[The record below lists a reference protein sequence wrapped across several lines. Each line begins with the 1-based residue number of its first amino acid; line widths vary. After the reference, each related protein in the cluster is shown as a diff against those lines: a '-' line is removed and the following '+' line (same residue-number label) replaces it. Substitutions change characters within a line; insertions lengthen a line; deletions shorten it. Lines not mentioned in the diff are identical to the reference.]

1 MRPIGLVE
9 HGLCLRCCNG
19 EVPRGPLAHR
29 FCLLR
34 PFQGRRAGDP
44 HAIKFASYRL
54 ENERRTP
61 QRPLGRLRGPCWL
74 MESGCLRGRDWTAP
88 SACACNAE
96 QTVRRLG
103 SERMAPPARAGCVGR
118 TDGTARLRLLCGA
131 DGAQAQQRLDGTAR
145 PRWLCGAGDAQ
156 ARQRGVCCRACANA
170 LSRGRSPVASS

>member
-19 EVPRGPLAHR
+19 EVPRDPLAHR
-29 FCLLR
+29 FRLLR

-74 MESGCLRGRDWTAP
+74 MESGRLRGRDWTAP

-103 SERMAPPARAGCVGR
+103 SERMVPPARAGCVERAMRRHGR
-118 TDGTARLRLLCGA
+118 AVYVVALAQTRSREDARLLLRASSPFGC
-131 DGAQAQQRLDGTAR
+131 AQG
-145 PRWLCGAGDAQ
+145 RWPG
-156 ARQRGVCCRACANA
+156 RWR
-170 LSRGRSPVASS
+170 RGRPSPGPACRRAATRR